1 MLNYEKSMKIPEK
14 KCQKHEDTQN
24 FQKTMKK
31 MPSDHAQPPSYDQI
45 SVTMIK
51 SVIWLSA
58 QSAIVFSFSQ
68 FLLPAAICPI
78 ALIHISH

>member
-24 FQKTMKK
+24 LQKTMQK

-51 SVIWLSA
+51 ICDL
-58 QSAIVFSFSQ
+58 
-68 FLLPAAICPI
+68 AICSVC
-78 ALIHISH
+78 HRF